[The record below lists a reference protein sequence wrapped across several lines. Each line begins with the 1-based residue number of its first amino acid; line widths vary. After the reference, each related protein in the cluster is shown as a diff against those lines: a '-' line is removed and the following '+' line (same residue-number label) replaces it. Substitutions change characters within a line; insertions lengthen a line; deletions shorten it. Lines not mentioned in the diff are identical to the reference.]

1 MVKSHDDTDKDIQ
14 ETFDLLRKSEERCIE
29 EGFAKMKVL
38 WERYKQAEQTGD
50 TALAKKLRREYFQE
64 FYINIAIGS
73 SYRDLLFPDP
83 EFQAMMEKISQE
95 AGLY

>member
-1 MVKSHDDTDKDIQ
+1 MTKSQVDKDLQ
-14 ETFDLLRKSEERCIE
+14 ETFDLLRQSEERCVE

-38 WERYKQAEQTGD
+38 RERYKQAEQKGD
-50 TALAKKLRREYFQE
+50 AALAKKLRREYYQE
-64 FYINIAIGS
+64 FYINIAIGA

-83 EFQAMMEKISQE
+83 QFQTMMEKISRE